1 MEMNIPFAVIVPG
14 QAPIA
19 AFQFTNGIFHFDLA
33 NPQGIQYLTIVL
45 TSPIPEGSGLSLHY
59 SLPPYESMSYMGAI
73 SNGKPSDTFSTGWGM
88 NPDVMSLQPQPSLIN
103 GQPVAITTLKICVK
117 A

>member
-1 MEMNIPFAVIVPG
+1 MNIPFAVIIPG
-14 QAPIA
+14 QAPIT
-19 AFQFTNGIFHFDLA
+19 AFEFTNGIFHFDLH
-33 NPQGIQYLTIVL
+33 NPQNIQYLTLVL

-59 SLPPYESMSYMGAI
+59 SVPPYQSMSYMGAV

-88 NPDVMSLQPQPSLIN
+88 NPDVLSLQPQQTLLN
-103 GQPVAITTLKICVK
+103 GQPALITSLKICVK

>member
-14 QAPIA
+14 QAPIT
-19 AFQFTNGIFHFDLA
+19 AFQFTNGIFHFDLHD
-33 NPQGIQYLTIVL
+33 PQGIQYLTLVL

-59 SLPPYESMSYMGAI
+59 TLPPYESMSYMGAV

-88 NPDVMSLQPQPSLIN
+88 NPDVMALQPLPTFIG
-103 GQPVAITTLKICVK
+103 GQPMLATSLKICVK
-117 A
+117 P